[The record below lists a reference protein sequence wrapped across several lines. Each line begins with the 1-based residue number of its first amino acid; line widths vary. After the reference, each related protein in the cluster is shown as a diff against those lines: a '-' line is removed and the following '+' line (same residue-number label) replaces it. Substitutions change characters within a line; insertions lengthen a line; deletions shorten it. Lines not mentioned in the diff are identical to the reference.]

1 MWIKVHFNQI
11 ITFTGLEFSSFT
23 IFDQKDVFK
32 IFGKVKIIKSPAG
45 FELMSCRFV
54 VTA

>member
-32 IFGKVKIIKSPAG
+32 IFGKVKIIKSPKG